1 MFDVEYAIGDPYL
14 RTTLY
19 WRCNQFKV
27 KERNGN
33 KITLAASICALLKSS
48 VIAMPESDL
57 VPK

>member
-1 MFDVEYAIGDPYL
+1 MFDVEYAIDGHYL

-33 KITLAASICALLKSS
+33 KITLAALICALLKSS
-48 VIAMPESDL
+48 VIAMPESDF
-57 VPK
+57 VAK

>member
-33 KITLAASICALLKSS
+33 KITLAALICALFKSL

-57 VPK
+57 VAK